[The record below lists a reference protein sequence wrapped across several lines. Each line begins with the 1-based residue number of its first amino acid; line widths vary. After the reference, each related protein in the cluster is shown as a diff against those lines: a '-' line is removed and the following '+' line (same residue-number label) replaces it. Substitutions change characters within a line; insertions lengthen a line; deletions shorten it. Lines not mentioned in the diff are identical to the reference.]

1 MSSIAN
7 TNRFTYFNSMHNI
20 KFSFAFRNAV
30 RQPTASRFYE
40 PFLSSVNTARHTDP
54 RIRMMGYRE
63 NGETNPFLM
72 YMSHV
77 ENRKWWDSLMERWL
91 EPVKHKKDKNTT
103 FLTIFFQNIIKITTN
118 VWLFVYFF
126 NYVWS
131 IYFRGSVR
139 PAN

>member
-1 MSSIAN
+1 
-7 TNRFTYFNSMHNI
+7 
-20 KFSFAFRNAV
+20 
-30 RQPTASRFYE
+30 
-40 PFLSSVNTARHTDP
+40 
-54 RIRMMGYRE
+54 MMGYRE